1 MAGIDQA
8 SFMKRLSAKGPP
20 PSENIPGEAEP
31 DGDEAD
37 GEPLSCGEQL
47 VKALDSGDASA
58 VDDAL
63 REAVKKYGGG
73 GY

>member
-1 MAGIDQA
+1 MAGIDEA
-8 SFMKRLSAKGPP
+8 SFMKRLSAGKGPP
-20 PSENIPGEAEP
+20 PSDNIPGEAEP
-31 DGDEAD
+31 DGDEA
-37 GEPLSCGEQL
+37 PLSCGEQL
-47 VKALDSGDASA
+47 MKALDSGDASA